1 MFNGQAASIS
11 STTNELFVTS
21 VTPTVNLFTG
31 IPVFT
36 PNQTQFQSGTT
47 LTVQAVV
54 TNDRRYV
61 QLTLSPVIQTV
72 TDRSRAFTAVAGI
85 TVQQPVTSVITLAT
99 TVMVPDGGT
108 ILVGGLKTMNEQRRE
123 FGPPILSKIPYV
135 SRLFRNQS
143 YGKSATSL
151 MFMVTPRIIIN
162 EEEEE
167 KLGST
172 WTF

>member
-1 MFNGQAASIS
+1 M
-11 STTNELFVTS
+11 
-21 VTPTVNLFTG
+21 TV
-31 IPVFT
+31 
-36 PNQTQFQSGTT
+36 
-47 LTVQAVV
+47 
-54 TNDRRYV
+54 
-61 QLTLSPVIQTV
+61 
-72 TDRSRAFTAVAGI
+72 RSRAFTAVVGI
-85 TVQQPVTSVITLAT
+85 TVQQPVTSTITLAT

-108 ILVGGLKTMNEQRRE
+108 ILVGGIKTMQEQRRE

-162 EEEEE
+162 EEEKE

-172 WTF
+172 WTS